1 MKLSEVK
8 NAYFVGIKGVGMTAF
23 AQILKERGVAVSGS
37 DTTELF
43 FTDEVLKHL
52 GIAYTEGFDAARV
65 PQSADVVVTSP
76 AYINSD
82 NPEIAEVQKR
92 GLQLITWHDGMAE
105 LFNAGFGVAVCGTH
119 GKSTTTAMLGTI
131 LEVADKDPTVVVG
144 SRVNAWNSNARV
156 GASDLFVIEADEY
169 RDAFLHYEP
178 KMILVTNIEY
188 DHPDYFPTAE
198 SYAMSFKEFMDRV
211 PQERLIRT
219 PVELRRFN
227 LKVPGEHNQRNA
239 NLAFDAALALG
250 VDEQT
255 AQRAIE
261 SFAGL
266 ARRFEHYGSAA
277 SGAVLYD
284 DYAHHPTELK
294 ALVQAAREHF
304 PRKRIV
310 LLFQPHTF
318 SRTQRLFTEFCDGL
332 DDADEVAILRTY
344 SSAREEGEDTIG
356 KKLAQSL
363 KAPYFATHQEAV
375 EHFSRSL
382 SANDVLFAVGA
393 GDGWRVLKQLRSK

>member
-1 MKLSEVK
+1 MKLSEAKIV
-8 NAYFVGIKGVGMTAF
+8 YCIGIKGVGMTAF
-23 AQILKERGVAVSGS
+23 AQILKARGASVSGS
-37 DTTELF
+37 DTTEHF
-43 FTDEVLKHL
+43 FTDEVLGKL
-52 GIAYTEGFDAARV
+52 GVPFTEGFDAKNIPDSIDLV
-65 PQSADVVVTSP
+65 ITSP

-82 NPEIAEVQKR
+82 NPEIAEVRKR
-92 GLQLITWHDGMAE
+92 GVKLITWHDGLAE
-105 LFNAGFGVAVCGTH
+105 LFNEGYGVAVCGTH

-131 LEVADKDPTVVVG
+131 LEHAGKDPTVVVG
-144 SRVNAWNSNARV
+144 SRVNAWESNARS
-156 GASDLFVIEADEY
+156 GSSDLFVIEADEY
-169 RDAFLHYEP
+169 RDAFLHYRP

-211 PQERLIRT
+211 PVEKLLRT
-219 PVELRRFN
+219 PTELRHFD
-227 LKVPGEHNQRNA
+227 LKIPGEHNQRNA
-239 NLAFDAALALG
+239 NLAFEAARALG
-250 VDEQT
+250 VDEET
-255 AQRAIE
+255 AREALE

-277 SGAVLYD
+277 SGAALYD

-294 ALVQAAREHF
+294 ALVQAAREYF

-318 SRTQRLFTEFCDGL
+318 SRTQRLFTEFCNAL
-332 DDADEVAILRTY
+332 NDADEVGILRTY
-344 SSAREEGEDTIG
+344 ASAREEGEDEVG

-363 KAPYFATHQEAV
+363 KAPYFGSHEEAV

-393 GDGWRVLKQLRSK
+393 GDGWQVLKELRSD